1 MTLGFGDWKLKLIE
15 EIMKLKNEQSLRKI
29 EEEIKA
35 LSAVEKETELQAKK
49 LKEVIK
55 PIRKSISIDDMI
67 KEQGYKPIKKDTFY
81 KKVSVLEIEEP
92 LEELLS
98 MLD

>member
-1 MTLGFGDWKLKLIE
+1 MTLSFGDWKLKLIE

-29 EEEIKA
+29 EQEIKS
-35 LSAVEKETELQAKK
+35 LSAAEMELELQSAK
-49 LKEVIK
+49 LKDIIK
-55 PIRKSISIDDMI
+55 PIKKSISIDDMI
-67 KEQGYKPIKKDTFY
+67 KEQGYKPIKRDDFY
-81 KKVSVLEIEEP
+81 KKVSKLKIEEP

>member
-1 MTLGFGDWKLKLIE
+1 MTLSFSDWKLKLIE

-29 EEEIKA
+29 ELEIRS
-35 LSAVEKETELQAKK
+35 LSDAEKEAEMQ
-49 LKEVIK
+49 VSQFNSIIK
-55 PIRKSISIDDMI
+55 PIKKSISIDEMV
-67 KEQGYKPIKKDTFY
+67 KTQGYQPIKKDAFY
-81 KKVSVLEIEEP
+81 QKVSKLKIEEP